1 MPCRQELL
9 SLCGIHICPHESLP
23 TALVHPPEEYTSISH
38 RLVFFCTERHRR
50 TGTYLTDG
58 LLSQLLP
65 TLRGVLLSEG
75 NELSAVP
82 MPQPT
87 ARQHRLPVSLQLQ
100 EHLLLR
106 QEPEVLGGAA
116 AHRQPR
122 LAGGFGKPYQE
133 VLAST

>member
-38 RLVFFCTERHRR
+38 RLVFFCTERHQR

-65 TLRGVLLSEG
+65 ALRGVLLSEG
-75 NELSAVP
+75 NGLSAAP
-82 MPQPT
+82 MPELA
-87 ARQHRLPVSLQLQ
+87 ARRQGLKASRQLR

-106 QEPEVLGGAA
+106 QEPGVLGGAA
-116 AHRQPR
+116 VRQQPTF
-122 LAGGFGKPYQE
+122 L
-133 VLAST
+133 